1 MKNSLKAT
9 ENTGKNDRKAGEK
22 MSEKEKDVITEN
34 TGKNDRKAG
43 EKMSEKEKDVINT
56 IAEALP
62 KMSDMDKGYFLGYAE
77 ALASRK
83 EQEEK
88 HEGAKQD

>member
-1 MKNSLKAT
+1 
-9 ENTGKNDRKAGEK
+9 
-22 MSEKEKDVITEN
+22 
-34 TGKNDRKAG
+34 
-43 EKMSEKEKDVINT
+43 MSEKEKDVINT

-77 ALASRK
+77 ALANRK